1 MRFRLSLG
9 TARSKWLSCASDQE
23 GCALVDVF
31 KALGHLVGICIGML
45 S

>member
-1 MRFRLSLG
+1 MRLRLFLG
-9 TARSKWLSCASDQE
+9 AERSKWLSYARDQE
-23 GCALVDVF
+23 GCVLGVS